1 MSVLLQR
8 QLRADHVEVHFN
20 SRDIESAVQ
29 AGAAAYTG
37 VSVAFVSG
45 GGDDDDWF
53 IGILVYWEVMNISL
67 GRHLLKIV
75 KKAIKAMRFYKG
87 ASKKPMMMIINFFTQ
102 ESYNNPQR
110 LSFQIHGQDG
120 PHSYRWL

>member
-1 MSVLLQR
+1 MFLMSV

-45 GGDDDDWF
+45 GGGGDDDDWY
-53 IGILVYWEVMNISL
+53 IGILVYWYIGKS
-67 GRHLLKIV
+67 
-75 KKAIKAMRFYKG
+75 
-87 ASKKPMMMIINFFTQ
+87 
-102 ESYNNPQR
+102 
-110 LSFQIHGQDG
+110 
-120 PHSYRWL
+120 

>member
-1 MSVLLQR
+1 MSVFLQR

-45 GGDDDDWF
+45 GGDDDDWY
-53 IGILVYWEVMNISL
+53 IGYWYIGYWYN
-67 GRHLLKIV
+67 GR
-75 KKAIKAMRFYKG
+75 
-87 ASKKPMMMIINFFTQ
+87 S
-102 ESYNNPQR
+102 
-110 LSFQIHGQDG
+110 
-120 PHSYRWL
+120 